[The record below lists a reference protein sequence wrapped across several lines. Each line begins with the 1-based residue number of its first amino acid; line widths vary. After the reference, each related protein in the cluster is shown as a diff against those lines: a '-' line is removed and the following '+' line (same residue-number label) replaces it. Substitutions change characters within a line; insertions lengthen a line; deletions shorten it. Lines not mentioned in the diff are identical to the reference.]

1 MNIDKQLMAD
11 LKPSFSEED
20 IDRMKLYFEVNEQCN
35 EALNEWFQ
43 QELKD
48 HRVFGP
54 FMASQSPEMM
64 KERNKLSQ
72 ELTRNAIY
80 QGDWEPYI
88 TDLIMQGTMYAKL
101 GLEFREWYVI
111 ISKAKDF
118 LLPEITSIYRGD
130 QVKMLWAFT
139 GLSKLTDYAMQII
152 AEAYFIEKRET
163 ELSQDKKQIA
173 LNKELEDFAYVVSHD
188 LKSPLRGIAKISE
201 WLEADYADKLDEDGK
216 SQLEMLRRRV
226 HRLDSLIDGILEYS
240 RLGRARTEAKAIDMN
255 ALLKEIVELNANM
268 RSVNVKV
275 APNLP
280 TIQFVRPKMVQVF
293 SNLISNAIKY
303 NDKRKI
309 EIEIGYEEQPDQH
322 EFWVK
327 DNGLGIEEAYRE
339 KVFKIFQ
346 TLQPKDDVESTGIGL
361 SIVQKIIHDVNGEIW
376 IESEMGQGTTFYFTI
391 PKKNDSQTLK
401 VN

>member
-1 MNIDKQLMAD
+1 MKIDKQLMAE

-20 IDRMKLYFEVNEQCN
+20 IDQMKLYFEVNEECN

-43 QELKD
+43 EELKD
-48 HRVFGP
+48 HPVFGP

-101 GLEFREWYVI
+101 GLEFKEWYHIV
-111 ISKAKDF
+111 AQVKDYLF
-118 LLPEITSIYRGD
+118 PEIVKHFRAD
-130 QVKMLWAFT
+130 QTKILFAIQ
-139 GLSKLTDYAMQII
+139 GLSKLTDFAMQII
-152 AEAYFIEKRET
+152 AEAYFIERRDT
-163 ELSQDKKQIA
+163 EFTQIKKEAA

-201 WLEADYADKLDEDGK
+201 WLEADYADKLDEAGK
-216 SQLEMLRRRV
+216 DQLEMLRRRV

-240 RLGRARTEAKAIDMN
+240 RLGRGKSEAKTIDMN
-255 ALLKEIVELNANM
+255 TLLKEIVELNANM
-268 RSVNVKV
+268 RSVEVKV
-275 APNLP
+275 APDLP
-280 TIQFVRPKMVQVF
+280 IIQFVRPKMVQLF

-303 NDKRKI
+303 NDKRRI

-322 EFWVK
+322 KFWVK
-327 DNGLGIEEAYRE
+327 DNGPGIEEPYRD

-346 TLQPKDDVESTGIGL
+346 TLQTKDDVESTGIGL
-361 SIVQKIIHDVNGEIW
+361 SIVQKIIHDADGEIW
-376 IESEMGQGTTFYFTI
+376 IDSVLGESTTFFFTI
-391 PKKNDSQTLK
+391 PKNEQ
-401 VN
+401 